1 MNNQNK
7 LTKIFQQ
14 LRLSRIVTAFLL
26 ATVLLITTACNSGD
40 KLAARPHNSSVT
52 PTLLATANQS
62 ETTYPN
68 DDRQM
73 EGLLY
78 SNSNEVKSLNSV
90 DDFVS
95 PQRQKELLDPT
106 QIPAKKQPIIDRSD
120 PNNKLL
126 EKTVQMFKD
135 ATDF

>member
-1 MNNQNK
+1 MNSQSK

-14 LRLSRIVTAFLL
+14 LRLGRIVSTLVL
-26 ATVLLITTACNSGD
+26 ATALLITTAFSSGD
-40 KLAARPHNSSVT
+40 LLAAPSNST
-52 PTLLATANQS
+52 TLFAAANQS

-68 DDRQM
+68 DDQQI

-78 SNSNEVKSLNSV
+78 SKSDQAKSLDSV

-95 PQRQKELLDPT
+95 PERQKELLDPT

-135 ATDF
+135 AADF